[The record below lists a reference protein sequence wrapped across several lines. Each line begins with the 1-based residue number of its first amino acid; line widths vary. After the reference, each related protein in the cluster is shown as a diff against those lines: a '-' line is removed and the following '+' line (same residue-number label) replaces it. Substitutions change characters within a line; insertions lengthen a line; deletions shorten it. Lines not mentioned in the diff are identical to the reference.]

1 MVSYLER
8 SVNSTCVPDP
18 AYLDSV
24 SRPVSRNW
32 NRYVFAFFLVLLEDT
47 EFCKHTVRSRLPRQR
62 HLRTDAFVGVS
73 DWPRFPSLNQSL
85 KILLNKHLCSGLSK
99 VLLGDK
105 TLFLFACYKTFPL
118 GETNISIHLY
128 LCQYRPRATLRA
140 TRVCIGSQT
149 EPARSSFVPHSLCR
163 ESQTIAA
170 DKKKIFCFL
179 TQRLKNS
186 LCGSHSRRVCALGPQ
201 GTKATRH

>member
-32 NRYVFAFFLVLLEDT
+32 NRYVFAFFLVLFEDT

-62 HLRTDAFVGVS
+62 HLRTDALVGVR

-85 KILLNKHLCSGLSK
+85 KIFLNKHLCLAYRRSYSVTKLSFYLHAIKPFLWVKRIFQSICIYANTGHGPHCVRLVCVLGARLSRQGLP
-99 VLLGDK
+99 
-105 TLFLFACYKTFPL
+105 LFLTHFVV
-118 GETNISIHLY
+118 
-128 LCQYRPRATLRA
+128 RARLLLQIKRKY
-140 TRVCIGSQT
+140 
-149 EPARSSFVPHSLCR
+149 FV
-163 ESQTIAA
+163 
-170 DKKKIFCFL
+170 F
-179 TQRLKNS
+179 
-186 LCGSHSRRVCALGPQ
+186 
-201 GTKATRH
+201 